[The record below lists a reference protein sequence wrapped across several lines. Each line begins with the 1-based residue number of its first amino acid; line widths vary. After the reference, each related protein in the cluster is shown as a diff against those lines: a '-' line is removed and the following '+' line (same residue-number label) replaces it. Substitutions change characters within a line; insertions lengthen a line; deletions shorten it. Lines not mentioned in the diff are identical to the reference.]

1 MIQSAMFTTKLRVRP
16 LVGFLQHSD
25 VWEGPCRAGRW
36 ESLKPEAEKEWAKKM
51 FPQFV
56 DQLKDVIPQVE
67 ILEPLAVPYLE
78 SYLSHAPANGPFS
91 CDVLPDSQT
100 GEISQDD
107 GGVQ

>member
-78 SYLSHAPANGPFS
+78 TMTVSQLSLIH
-91 CDVLPDSQT
+91 
-100 GEISQDD
+100 ISHQIRDAEML
-107 GGVQ
+107 GGKILQF